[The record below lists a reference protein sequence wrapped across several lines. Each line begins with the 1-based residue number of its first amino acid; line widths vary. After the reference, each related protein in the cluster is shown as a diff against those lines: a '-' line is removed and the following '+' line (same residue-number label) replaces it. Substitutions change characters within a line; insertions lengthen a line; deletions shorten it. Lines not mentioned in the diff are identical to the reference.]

1 VTAPA
6 HNHDPSGDVRL
17 STLLS
22 LVTDFLSRV
31 GIPVALAIFLL
42 WQQQTT
48 LAALTNRCDLNST
61 TLSQLRS
68 DFDRIQGRLD
78 AGK

>member
-1 VTAPA
+1 MSTPA
-6 HNHDPSGDVRL
+6 SNHDQANDVRL

-48 LAALTNRCDLNST
+48 LAALTNRCDLNSS

-68 DFDRIQGRLD
+68 DFDKIQGRLD